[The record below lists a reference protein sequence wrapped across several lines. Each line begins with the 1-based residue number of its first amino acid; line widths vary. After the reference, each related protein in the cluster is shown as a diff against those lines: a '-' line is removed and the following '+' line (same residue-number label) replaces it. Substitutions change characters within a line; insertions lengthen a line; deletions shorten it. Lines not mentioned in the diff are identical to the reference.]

1 MATEPAARAVVRGW
15 QPAKGGESGGGG
27 RLLRAAVKRAL
38 ARAIPA
44 VEEHVGPWL
53 GEGNVDRRALCFRE
67 ASPGAPLKIAA
78 GKGGGRLDA
87 EACRAEP
94 RRRAGGCDA
103 PTLAAAARPDLCEV
117 KAKL

>member
-38 ARAIPA
+38 ARAVPA
-44 VEEHVGPWL
+44 VEEHVGPRL
-53 GEGNVDRRALCFRE
+53 GEGDVDRRALCFRE
-67 ASPGAPLKIAA
+67 ASAGAPLEIAA

-94 RRRAGGCDA
+94 RRRAGGCV
-103 PTLAAAARPDLCEV
+103 ARPLSRRRRDRIS
-117 KAKL
+117 AR